1 MWIQFL
7 FSLLIVTAAAL
18 LIRALVIE
26 RRVIEARALTVLEHI
41 ALATAVALALLPS
54 LALIVVPVY
63 TGFAERVAENGG
75 HVGTSAASG
84 TLMETNGPW
93 ALLPVVLPF
102 AITAMPLTV
111 RASRHRRSIT
121 RVAAVLLTVFVVQ
134 GSFSIGLLYL
144 PSAVAL
150 WVAALGARPG
160 ERTA

>member
-7 FSLLIVTAAAL
+7 FPFLIVAAAVL
-18 LIRALVIE
+18 LIRALVIKRRPAEVRAPTVRE
-26 RRVIEARALTVLEHI
+26 RV

-54 LALIVVPVY
+54 LVLLVVPVY
-63 TGFAERVAENGG
+63 AGFADRVSADGV
-75 HVGTSAASG
+75 HMGTSAARS
-84 TLMETNGPW
+84 TLVETIGLW
-93 ALLPVVLPF
+93 ALLPLVLPF
-102 AITAMPLTV
+102 AITATPLAV
-111 RASRHRRSIT
+111 RASRHGRSTT
-121 RVAAVLLTVFVVQ
+121 RVAAVLLTVFVVL